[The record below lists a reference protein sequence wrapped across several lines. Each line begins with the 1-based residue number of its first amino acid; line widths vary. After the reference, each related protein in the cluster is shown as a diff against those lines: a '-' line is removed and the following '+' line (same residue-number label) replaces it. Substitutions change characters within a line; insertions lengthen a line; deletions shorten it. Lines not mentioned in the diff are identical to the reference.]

1 MRKPID
7 HRRVQSE
14 IDSFLA
20 ELLRE
25 LVNLKWAMAQF
36 GDDFD
41 EHEWVACFESD
52 DPARQA
58 RRSMVLWPFANAFN
72 CLNELL
78 RRASWIRLGYEP
90 VPSYDMNSVFTKL
103 RQDGAMKPATEKILA
118 RLNSH
123 GRNAMTHR
131 YPAMDPRELRL
142 TIIEFDRVQPQLR
155 ATLDAWLAKKGYRL
169 LPTT

>member
-1 MRKPID
+1 VRKAVD
-7 HRRVQSE
+7 HRRVQAE
-14 IDSFLA
+14 IDSYLA

-41 EHEWVACFESD
+41 EREWIACFESE
-52 DPARQA
+52 DPAQQA
-58 RRSMVLWPFANAFN
+58 RRSTVLWPFANAFN

-78 RRASWIRLGYEP
+78 RRASWIKLGYQP
-90 VPSYDMNSVFTKL
+90 IPSYDMNSVFTKL
-103 RQDGAMKPATEKILA
+103 RQDGAMNGATQKVLA

-131 YPAMDPRELRL
+131 YPDMDPAELRQ
-142 TIIEFDRVQPQLR
+142 TIIEFDRIQPQLR
-155 ATLDAWLAKKGYRL
+155 ATLDTWLGRKGYRL
-169 LPTT
+169 LP